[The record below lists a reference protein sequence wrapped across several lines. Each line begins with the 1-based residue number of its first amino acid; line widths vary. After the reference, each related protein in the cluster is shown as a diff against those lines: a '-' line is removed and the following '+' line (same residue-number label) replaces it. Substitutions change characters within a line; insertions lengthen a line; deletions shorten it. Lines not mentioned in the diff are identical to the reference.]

1 MSMCPTF
8 YFQLSWKASN
18 VFNRSFFF
26 FITIVF
32 FFPPFYSFLV
42 LLMFFFFFLPTMQK
56 GTPVIW
62 RCPFFFFDVGVVLQ
76 TRSQNRVTA
85 QRAMREMLVF
95 PLAYSFLY
103 SVLPS
108 FLCFFFFQRAQLMPR
123 VICCFVI
130 PLSQKK
136 KKKLPFFCL
145 SVFFFFS
152 STSYVYPLTHYYWV
166 CLRTAPITTKGK
178 LHNLKTRNVSMKREQ

>member
-1 MSMCPTF
+1 MS
-8 YFQLSWKASN
+8 LIDL
-18 VFNRSFFF
+18 FFF
-26 FITIVF
+26 SLLLF
-32 FFPPFYSFLV
+32 FFSPF
-42 LLMFFFFFLPTMQK
+42 LLLPGSSHVFFFFLPTMQK

-108 FLCFFFFQRAQLMPR
+108 FLCFFF
-123 VICCFVI
+123 
-130 PLSQKK
+130 
-136 KKKLPFFCL
+136 
-145 SVFFFFS
+145 
-152 STSYVYPLTHYYWV
+152 SYVLSS
-166 CLRTAPITTKGK
+166 CLELYAV
-178 LHNLKTRNVSMKREQ
+178 L